1 MSQKRTKRRNGTGG
15 VKKLSGNRRN
25 PYMAFRTIDIAG
37 IKKKEPLG
45 YFPTSES
52 AYAFLDEYYPADI
65 VPNVNITLEQL
76 YKEWSKYY
84 FDYIGK
90 DTKNNYK
97 AVYNKQL
104 CHLYQIPFVN
114 IRTAHLNKIAANMSD
129 MSESSRQKYKLLMT
143 ALYDYAIENG
153 ICQVNLGKHINI
165 RPKLK
170 DKQKLK
176 ESQKAK
182 PIFSDLQIKTLFKN
196 DTKPYI
202 DTILILIFTGFR
214 IGELLSLTKFN
225 IDWENEIITGGS
237 KTDAGKDRIVPIHPL
252 IKPYILKYYN
262 ACTDGGQLIK
272 RTDGEILKYNHY
284 LDYCFKPALSNLGM
298 EGFTP
303 HRCRHTF
310 ASKYIEYSNDLKAL
324 KEIMGH
330 EDYGFTMNKYAH
342 SNLNTLKNEMKKLT
356 VGNTWGTNQEK
367 SAK

>member
-1 MSQKRTKRRNGTGG
+1 MQKTKSKRRNGTGG
-15 VKKLSGNRRN
+15 VRKLSGNRRK
-25 PYMAFRTIDIAG
+25 PYMAFRSIRIEG
-37 IKKKEPLG
+37 IRKEEPLG
-45 YFPTSES
+45 YFQSTEE
-52 AYAFLDEYYPADI
+52 AYSFLDEYYPTDI
-65 VPNVNITLEQL
+65 IPNVNITLEQL

-84 FDYIGK
+84 FDYIGE
-90 DTKNNYK
+90 DTQNNYK

-104 CHLYQIPFVN
+104 GHLYQIPFAN
-114 IRTAHLNKIAANMSD
+114 IRTAHLNKIASDMSD

-165 RPKLK
+165 RTKLK
-170 DKQKLK
+170 DKK
-176 ESQKAK
+176 KAINNKK

-196 DTKPYI
+196 DTKPYV

-225 IDWENEIITGGS
+225 VDIKEQTITGGS
-237 KTDAGKDRIVPIHPL
+237 KTEAGKDRIVPIHPL
-252 IKPYILKYYN
+252 IMPYIKKYYDS
-262 ACTDGGQLIK
+262 CEDGGQLI
-272 RTDGEILKYNHY
+272 RRLDGETLKYNHY

-310 ASKYIEYSNDLKAL
+310 ASKYIEYSDDLKSL

-342 SNLNTLKNEMKKLT
+342 SSLDKMKNEMKKLT
-356 VGNTWGTNQEK
+356 VRNTCVTKQEK